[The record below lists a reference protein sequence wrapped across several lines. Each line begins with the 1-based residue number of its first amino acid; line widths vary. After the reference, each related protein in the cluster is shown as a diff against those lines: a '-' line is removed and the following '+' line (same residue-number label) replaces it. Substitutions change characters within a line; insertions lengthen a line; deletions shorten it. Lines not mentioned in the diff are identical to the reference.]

1 MPSYM
6 MAEGAGEKA
15 QQTWP
20 SSQAEVLTTGARTAE
35 RAALASVSTSS
46 RACSQGAGVRGATST
61 GITSVAWTHKPHSS
75 V

>member
-20 SSQAEVLTTGARTAE
+20 SSQAEVLTTGARTA
-35 RAALASVSTSS
+35 
-46 RACSQGAGVRGATST
+46 
-61 GITSVAWTHKPHSS
+61 
-75 V
+75 